1 MPTSAAVAYNGRG
14 ISRKLARYRIDNTD
28 GGGGRDRPFGR
39 LLVRMQI
46 KCVDR
51 GFARYRC
58 LRRSKFRRSGAVN
71 GDRSSSRGISLRCL
85 RMKDQDLDEDVNL
98 ARARLGQWRALNIS
112 CDTACRAQRFVV
124 TSHLFSCRRTCR
136 HTSVKMIVSLIRCC
150 CFTVRFDRDTFHRCK
165 ELCTV
170 VTFITMM
177 LIDRA

>member
-1 MPTSAAVAYNGRG
+1 
-14 ISRKLARYRIDNTD
+14 
-28 GGGGRDRPFGR
+28 
-39 LLVRMQI
+39 MQV